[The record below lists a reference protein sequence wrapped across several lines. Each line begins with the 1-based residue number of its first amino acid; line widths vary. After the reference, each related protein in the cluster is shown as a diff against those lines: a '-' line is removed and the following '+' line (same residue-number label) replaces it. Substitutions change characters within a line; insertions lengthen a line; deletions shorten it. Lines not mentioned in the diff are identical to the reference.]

1 MVNLTVVFESLTTTQ
16 TAPSELLLHKHEQ
29 SDGQALSRTELI
41 NSFEHGLQLL
51 LNAADLDLEV
61 RAIMFVDACALTS
74 AHHAQAAATTTACGT
89 SASGTCAAAATTTAC
104 STSTSGTCA
113 AAATTTACGTSTVSN
128 SSLPRHLSELMG
140 EELIRKMGQLDL
152 YDIPCMVLDISA
164 GDACQSQS
172 GFPGIAGGSTAECT
186 AAESSSAEC
195 CTAQCGADAARAAS
209 ELNAAS
215 AVSALMPYFKVEG
228 ADQVRAVMADS
239 RHIITV

>member
-74 AHHAQAAATTTACGT
+74 AHHAQAATTTTASGT
-89 SASGTCAAAATTTAC
+89 SA
-104 STSTSGTCA
+104 SGTCA

-172 GFPGIAGGSTAECT
+172 GFPGIAGGSAAECT

-195 CTAQCGADAARAAS
+195 CTAQCSADAASAAI

>member
-16 TAPSELLLHKHEQ
+16 TAPSELLLNKHEQ

-61 RAIMFVDACALTS
+61 SAIMFVDACALTS

-89 SASGTCAAAATTTAC
+89 SASGTCAAA
-104 STSTSGTCA
+104 
-113 AAATTTACGTSTVSN
+113 TTTACGTSAAATTTVST

-172 GFPGIAGGSTAECT
+172 GFPGIAGGSSDECT
-186 AAESSSAEC
+186 VAESSSAEC
-195 CTAQCGADAARAAS
+195 CTAQCSADAARAAS

>member
-74 AHHAQAAATTTACGT
+74 AHHAQAANTTTASGT
-89 SASGTCAAAATTTAC
+89 SA
-104 STSTSGTCA
+104 SGTCA

-172 GFPGIAGGSTAECT
+172 GFPGIAGGSADECT

-195 CTAQCGADAARAAS
+195 CTAQCSADAARAAS

>member
-16 TAPSELLLHKHEQ
+16 TAPSELLLNKHEQ

-74 AHHAQAAATTTACGT
+74 AHHAQAVNTTTVSGT
-89 SASGTCAAAATTTAC
+89 SA
-104 STSTSGTCA
+104 SGTCA

-172 GFPGIAGGSTAECT
+172 GFPGIAGGS
-186 AAESSSAEC
+186 AEC
-195 CTAQCGADAARAAS
+195 CTAQCSADAARAAS

-215 AVSALMPYFKVEG
+215 AVSALMPYFKVAG

>member
-74 AHHAQAAATTTACGT
+74 AHHAQAANTTTACGT
-89 SASGTCAAAATTTAC
+89 SASGTCAAATTTA
-104 STSTSGTCA
+104 SGTS
-113 AAATTTACGTSTVSN
+113 AAATTTVST

-172 GFPGIAGGSTAECT
+172 GFPGIAGGSAAECT

-195 CTAQCGADAARAAS
+195 CTAQCSADAARAAS

>member
-16 TAPSELLLHKHEQ
+16 TAPSELLLNKHEQ

-74 AHHAQAAATTTACGT
+74 AHHAQAAATTTASGT
-89 SASGTCAAAATTTAC
+89 S
-104 STSTSGTCA
+104 
-113 AAATTTACGTSTVSN
+113 AAATTTACGTSTVST
-128 SSLPRHLSELMG
+128 SSLTRHLSELMG

-172 GFPGIAGGSTAECT
+172 GFPGIAGGSSDECT
-186 AAESSSAEC
+186 VAESNTAEC
-195 CTAQCGADAARAAS
+195 CTAQCSADAARAAS
-209 ELNAAS
+209 EINAAS

>member
-16 TAPSELLLHKHEQ
+16 TAPSELLLNKHEQ

-74 AHHAQAAATTTACGT
+74 AHHAQAPSTTTASGT
-89 SASGTCAAAATTTAC
+89 STAANTTTA
-104 STSTSGTCA
+104 S
-113 AAATTTACGTSTVSN
+113 GTSTVST

-172 GFPGIAGGSTAECT
+172 GFPGTAECT

-195 CTAQCGADAARAAS
+195 CTVQCSADAASAVS

>member
-16 TAPSELLLHKHEQ
+16 TAPSELVLNKHEQ

-74 AHHAQAAATTTACGT
+74 AHHAQAANTTTASGT
-89 SASGTCAAAATTTAC
+89 SASGTCAAAATTTA
-104 STSTSGTCA
+104 SGI
-113 AAATTTACGTSTVSN
+113 STVSS
-128 SSLPRHLSELMG
+128 SSLPRNLSELMG

-152 YDIPCMVLDISA
+152 YDIPCMVLDITA

-172 GFPGIAGGSTAECT
+172 GFTGIAGGSAAECT

-195 CTAQCGADAARAAS
+195 CTAQCSADAARAAS
-209 ELNAAS
+209 EFNAAS

>member
-74 AHHAQAAATTTACGT
+74 AHHAQAANTTTASGT
-89 SASGTCAAAATTTAC
+89 SA
-104 STSTSGTCA
+104 SGTCA
-113 AAATTTACGTSTVSN
+113 AAATTTACGTSTVST

-172 GFPGIAGGSTAECT
+172 GFPGIAGGSVDEGT

-195 CTAQCGADAARAAS
+195 CTAQCSADAARAAS

>member
-104 STSTSGTCA
+104 
-113 AAATTTACGTSTVSN
+113 GTSTVSN

-172 GFPGIAGGSTAECT
+172 GFPGIAGGSAAECT
-186 AAESSSAEC
+186 AAESSSVEC
-195 CTAQCGADAARAAS
+195 CTAQCSADAASAAI

>member
-1 MVNLTVVFESLTTTQ
+1 MVNLTVVFESLTTTR
-16 TAPSELLLHKHEQ
+16 TSPSELLLHKHEQ

-74 AHHAQAAATTTACGT
+74 AHHGQ
-89 SASGTCAAAATTTAC
+89 AAAATTTA
-104 STSTSGTCA
+104 S
-113 AAATTTACGTSTVSN
+113 GTSTVST
-128 SSLPRHLSELMG
+128 SSLPRNLSELMG

-172 GFPGIAGGSTAECT
+172 GFPGIAGGSSAECT

-195 CTAQCGADAARAAS
+195 CTAQCSADAARAAS

>member
-74 AHHAQAAATTTACGT
+74 AHHAQAANTTTASGT
-89 SASGTCAAAATTTAC
+89 SASGTCAAAATTTV
-104 STSTSGTCA
+104 SGTCA
-113 AAATTTACGTSTVSN
+113 VST

-164 GDACQSQS
+164 SDACQSQS

-195 CTAQCGADAARAAS
+195 CTAQCSADAARAAS

-228 ADQVRAVMADS
+228 ADQVRAVMTDS

>member
-74 AHHAQAAATTTACGT
+74 AHHAQAANTTTASGT
-89 SASGTCAAAATTTAC
+89 SA
-104 STSTSGTCA
+104 SGTCA
-113 AAATTTACGTSTVSN
+113 AAATTTACGTSTVST

-164 GDACQSQS
+164 SDACQSQS

-186 AAESSSAEC
+186 AAESSTAEC
-195 CTAQCGADAARAAS
+195 CTAQCSADAARAAS

-215 AVSALMPYFKVEG
+215 AVSALLPYFKVEE

>member
-16 TAPSELLLHKHEQ
+16 TAPSELLLNKHEQ

-74 AHHAQAAATTTACGT
+74 AHHAQAANTTTASGT
-89 SASGTCAAAATTTAC
+89 SA
-104 STSTSGTCA
+104 SGTCA

-172 GFPGIAGGSTAECT
+172 CFPGIAGGSTAECT

-195 CTAQCGADAARAAS
+195 CTAQCSADAARAAS

>member
-74 AHHAQAAATTTACGT
+74 AHHAQAANTTTASGT
-89 SASGTCAAAATTTAC
+89 SASGTCAAAATTTAS
-104 STSTSGTCA
+104 STST
-113 AAATTTACGTSTVSN
+113 AATTTACGTSTVST

-172 GFPGIAGGSTAECT
+172 GFPGIAGGSADECT

-195 CTAQCGADAARAAS
+195 CTAQCSADAARSAS

>member
-16 TAPSELLLHKHEQ
+16 TAPSELLLNKHEQ

-74 AHHAQAAATTTACGT
+74 AHHAQAANTTTACGT
-89 SASGTCAAAATTTAC
+89 SA
-104 STSTSGTCA
+104 SGTCA

-140 EELIRKMGQLDL
+140 EKLIRKMGQLDL

-228 ADQVRAVMADS
+228 AHQVRAVMADS